1 MNSLA
6 RSLHAGRRPS
16 LEGLRP
22 LQRFLSSHSEGF
34 KDEDLGNSPGWWAAT
49 LATYCPSRLGELA
62 QKTITKHG
70 EQVDENRCRFER
82 CFKWHFAD

>member
-34 KDEDLGNSPGWWAAT
+34 KEEDLGRGGF
-49 LATYCPSRLGELA
+49 GELA
-62 QKTITKHG
+62 RLVGRYSSYLLPKQAGGTTQILVFKSLPMI
-70 EQVDENRCRFER
+70 ER
-82 CFKWHFAD
+82 PGLYKLIG